1 MAALRVLQPSV
12 RALLGTWP
20 GCPAPRSF
28 ASSESGAE
36 GGGGPAVGVLRALIP
51 GPDPSQH
58 LLPEL
63 AEPWGH

>member
-1 MAALRVLQPSV
+1 MAALRALQPSV
-12 RALLGTWP
+12 RVVLCTWP
-20 GCPAPRSF
+20 GCPAPRFF
-28 ASSESGAE
+28 ASSECGAE
-36 GGGGPAVGVLRALIP
+36 GGGPAVGVLRALIP